1 VVSARYHLVTVMS
14 VFLALGLGILL
25 GGSLGQQW
33 LSEKQQGLI
42 DQLERHYDEQVTQ
55 NRELS
60 ASLNKVQ
67 KAYRKE
73 KDKTD
78 ELLRL
83 TVGDALSDRYF
94 VVYSSDHRQAKRL
107 KKMIEWAGGHART
120 LDSLTY
126 TQDDVDAV
134 VLMGDSYLDQVNRDV
149 LRDLQLLYGAP
160 IVVHT
165 TTEAAREWQ
174 GARIYP
180 YNGSL
185 SEVLSEYK
193 FLKFLQEV
201 IPPPLKEDRHAT

>member
-1 VVSARYHLVTVMS
+1 MVSARYHLVTVMS

-83 TVGDALSDRYF
+83 T
-94 VVYSSDHRQAKRL
+94 
-107 KKMIEWAGGHART
+107 
-120 LDSLTY
+120 
-126 TQDDVDAV
+126 
-134 VLMGDSYLDQVNRDV
+134 
-149 LRDLQLLYGAP
+149 
-160 IVVHT
+160 
-165 TTEAAREWQ
+165 
-174 GARIYP
+174 
-180 YNGSL
+180 
-185 SEVLSEYK
+185 
-193 FLKFLQEV
+193 
-201 IPPPLKEDRHAT
+201 